1 MQLVLTWFYY
11 ENCCRLYLAYSVVGT
26 HDLEMRVTLINT
38 WCRFLSV
45 PWGELEIYCDRLLYY
60 YYYCCT
66 PFGGGTHW
74 NFMYVLPHLHARNYL
89 WKKNSAASKMW
100 YYWRTVTQFPR
111 VELPSDLRSA
121 TICIEVSCMM
131 SYLFWGGREIL
142 SSSTK
147 RKALYTLLYPV
158 FMIAVCSVVDR
169 IGTILLY
176 VLLDRYKD
184 ARKRY
189 ST

>member
-38 WCRFLSV
+38 WCRFLFV

-60 YYYCCT
+60 YYCCT
-66 PFGGGTHW
+66 PFGGRTHW
-74 NFMYVLPHLHARNYL
+74 NFMYVLPHLHARNCL

-131 SYLFWGGREIL
+131 SYLFLGGREIL